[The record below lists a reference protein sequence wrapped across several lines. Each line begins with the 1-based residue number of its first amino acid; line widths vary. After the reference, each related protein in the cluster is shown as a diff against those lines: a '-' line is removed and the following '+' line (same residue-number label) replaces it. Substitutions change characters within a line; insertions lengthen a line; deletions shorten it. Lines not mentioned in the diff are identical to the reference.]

1 VFFCIER
8 DSWHWGQ
15 QVKNDIFLIDNTLLN
30 DSNVTL
36 PIDVKTAKAPAILD
50 DYWALSIILGCLF
63 SVVYRE
69 TVSDRTQI
77 RN

>member
-1 VFFCIER
+1 M
-8 DSWHWGQ
+8 
-15 QVKNDIFLIDNTLLN
+15 

-50 DYWALSIILGCLF
+50 DYWAQSIILGCLF
-63 SVVYRE
+63 SVVYRV